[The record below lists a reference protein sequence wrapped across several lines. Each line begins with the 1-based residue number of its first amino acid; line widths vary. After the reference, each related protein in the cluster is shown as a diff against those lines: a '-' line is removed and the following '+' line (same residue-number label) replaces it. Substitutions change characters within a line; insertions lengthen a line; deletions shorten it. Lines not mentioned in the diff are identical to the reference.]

1 MQKNE
6 VVMSIF
12 KDFHLHIVPHMKV
25 DSSDSITDCKTDVS
39 LDTLETVNM
48 KVSHCS
54 LSEYAEI
61 CQSRYTGDSQYE
73 GKSL

>member
-1 MQKNE
+1 MPKY
-6 VVMSIF
+6 
-12 KDFHLHIVPHMKV
+12 
-25 DSSDSITDCKTDVS
+25 VS
-39 LDTLETVNM
+39 LDTLEAVNM

-73 GKSL
+73 QYAIQM